1 MDRSLYLQAAAC
13 GFGRVPPAA
22 RAAAAVPSFTSR
34 ASSAAMG
41 GFAASSVREL
51 YIPAAKEKDSWTQS
65 FLKDLAAGGV
75 SGAVAKTLT
84 APIERVKLLIQTQDA
99 NPRILSG
106 EVPRY
111 TGIVNCFTRVTA
123 EQGFLSFWR
132 GNVANIVRYFPT
144 QAFNF
149 AFKDTFKMMF
159 PAYNPKTDF
168 FKFFGSMIASGGLA
182 GAASLS
188 IVYPLDFART
198 RLAAD
203 VGKGSQREFTGLVGC
218 IGGIA
223 KKSGVGALYQGF
235 GVSVQGIIVYR
246 GAYFGL
252 YDTAKG
258 ALLTK
263 QSTFLE
269 KFIVAQVA
277 TNAAGIASYPFD
289 TVRRRLMMQAG
300 KSGDQ
305 KLYNGT
311 IDAFRKIAAKEG
323 SGAFFKGAFS
333 NVLRGVGGAVVLVMY
348 DELKE
353 FMAKM

>member
-1 MDRSLYLQAAAC
+1 MQI
-13 GFGRVPPAA
+13 
-22 RAAAAVPSFTSR
+22 
-34 ASSAAMG
+34 M
-41 GFAASSVREL
+41 
-51 YIPAAKEKDSWTQS
+51 
-65 FLKDLAAGGV
+65 
-75 SGAVAKTLT
+75 
-84 APIERVKLLIQTQDA
+84 
-99 NPRILSG
+99 SG

-123 EQGFLSFWR
+123 EQGFASFWR

-149 AFKDTFKMMF
+149 AFKDTFKVMF
-159 PAYNPKTDF
+159 PAYSPKTDF
-168 FKFFGSMIASGGLA
+168 WKFFASNMASGGAA
-182 GAASLS
+182 GAASLM

-203 VGKGSQREFTGLVGC
+203 VGKTGQREFTGLVSC

-223 KKSGVGALYQGF
+223 KRSGVGALYQGF
-235 GVSVQGIIVYR
+235 GVSVQGIVVYC

-263 QSTFLE
+263 ESTFLE
-269 KFIVAQVA
+269 KFVVAQVV
-277 TNAAGIASYPFD
+277 TNAAGIISYPFD

-300 KSGDQ
+300 GKE

-323 SGAFFKGAFS
+323 SNAFFKGAFS

-348 DELKE
+348 DGASLLRC
-353 FMAKM
+353 AVHACLVAPS